1 MNVNKVCARR
11 RFWWTLFWSLFTSV
25 SHRKNLKQGYTNF
38 IYKTFAFRIP
48 WKKPQLFTGRIYP
61 PSTEILFPTKKGRKW
76 VDVLCTPENLQIS
89 LPSQN
94 VWAANVHRQ
103 MCSQQISNWRMSGH
117 PFLMGFFCQKV
128 TVKTHNFLTKKDLF
142 DSFLT
147 IEEFPLKVHVLAKK
161 WIYVESRIAPMR
173 FSYLRNPADG
183 FKFLQIFNYMLAS
196 SGRKT
201 NQFNMVCD
209 ACICVWC
216 LSFPSFSHLQA
227 SSVVT
232 FLFAVCIP

>member
-1 MNVNKVCARR
+1 
-11 RFWWTLFWSLFTSV
+11 LFTSV

-103 MCSQQISNWRMSGH
+103 MCSQQMSNWRMSGH
-117 PFLMGFFCQKV
+117 PFLMQFFLSKSKRQ
-128 TVKTHNFLTKKDLF
+128 NAQFFDKKGPF
-142 DSFLT
+142 
-147 IEEFPLKVHVLAKK
+147 
-161 WIYVESRIAPMR
+161 
-173 FSYLRNPADG
+173 
-183 FKFLQIFNYMLAS
+183 
-196 SGRKT
+196 
-201 NQFNMVCD
+201 
-209 ACICVWC
+209 
-216 LSFPSFSHLQA
+216 
-227 SSVVT
+227 
-232 FLFAVCIP
+232 